1 MVYNPIE
8 KGFVLKSEIVISICE
23 PKYQVVR
30 GEDKKAVIAKI
41 PTAQTFRFL
50 ANTNELMNIL
60 DRINDE
66 IEFQSKLAKEQGLS
80 SELTEEEK
88 SMKLLLKTKL
98 TDLHLSGRALNGLKA
113 ENMDTLD
120 QLVVYKKH
128 ELMKFRNFGRKTL
141 IELEAKLESLNLSF
155 GMDISKYRL

>member
-23 PKYQVVR
+23 PEYQVVR

-50 ANTNELMNIL
+50 ANTNELIDIR

-66 IEFQSKLAKEQGLS
+66 IEFQNKLAKEQGLS
-80 SELTEEEK
+80 SELTEEEYH
-88 SMKLLLKTKL
+88 MKLLLKIKL
-98 TDLHLSGRALNGLKA
+98 TDIDFSVRALNCFKA
-113 ENMDTLD
+113 TDIETLS
-120 QLVVYKKH
+120 QLVVITKHDLSRYRNLGKKS
-128 ELMKFRNFGRKTL
+128 LAG
-141 IELEAKLESLNLSF
+141 IEAKLESLKLSF
-155 GMDISKYRL
+155 GMDVSKYKL